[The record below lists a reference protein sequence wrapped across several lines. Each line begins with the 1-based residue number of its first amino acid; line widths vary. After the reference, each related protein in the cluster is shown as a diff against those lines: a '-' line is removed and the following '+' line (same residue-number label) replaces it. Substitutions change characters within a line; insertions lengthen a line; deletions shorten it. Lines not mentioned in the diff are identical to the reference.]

1 MGQRQSTTIAPQVM
15 PETNLPV
22 KTLKFENNSTYTGQ
36 VNEKNEKHG
45 HGKLIVPGK
54 LEYIGQFQNGN
65 MHGFG
70 KMIHTN
76 GTEYE
81 GEYKH
86 NRWDGHGK
94 LKYPNWQIY
103 RGEFQ
108 DGLRHGHGVLYN
120 SDGTARRSGQW
131 KYGEASH
138 CCGLC

>member
-1 MGQRQSTTIAPQVM
+1 MGQRQSTTIAPIESPQVD
-15 PETNLPV
+15 LPV
-22 KTLKFENNSTYTGQ
+22 KTLKFENNSTYT
-36 VNEKNEKHG
+36 
-45 HGKLIVPGK
+45 VPGK
-54 LEYIGQFQNGN
+54 LEYIGQFQNGD